1 MAAAK
6 PTEDHFLELLQEQEP
21 RLRQYLY
28 YCGIETGDMDEVLQD
43 ILITA
48 WRKSGDLQDLN
59 SLGAWLKT
67 MAQRKAIRYRRN
79 KERYWKRNYPLS
91 FYEEEREEAGLPVPD
106 DLIYVDPEDFHD
118 SEVYEMVMSLG
129 YPASNIIMLFHVY
142 KEPFEDICATLGLNE
157 NTARSIA
164 SRSRSKLRKL
174 MEERRNTPYGKK

>member
-6 PTEDHFLELLQEQEP
+6 PADDRFLELLQEQEP

-79 KERYWKRNYPLS
+79 KERY
-91 FYEEEREEAGLPVPD
+91 
-106 DLIYVDPEDFHD
+106 
-118 SEVYEMVMSLG
+118 
-129 YPASNIIMLFHVY
+129 
-142 KEPFEDICATLGLNE
+142 
-157 NTARSIA
+157 
-164 SRSRSKLRKL
+164 
-174 MEERRNTPYGKK
+174 